1 MSARWIVGIDEAGR
15 GPLAGPVVVAA
26 VLLQEGSR
34 LPGVTDSKRMT
45 PQGREAALELILE
58 RAPAVGLG
66 IADQEAVDTW
76 NILGATLRAMSA
88 AYRALG
94 RRADLILVDGNR
106 LPPLPAPARAI
117 VGGDGHHVEISAA
130 SVVAKVVRDALMRHY
145 DSVYPGY
152 GFAAH
157 KGYPTPSHLR
167 ALAALGPCPIHRRS
181 FRPVAQLLLP
191 LDGAA

>member
-1 MSARWIVGIDEAGR
+1 MSARWIAGIDEAGR
-15 GPLAGPVVVAA
+15 GPLAGPVVAAA
-26 VLLQEGSR
+26 VLLREGSR

-66 IADQEAVDTW
+66 IADRESVDAW

-88 AYRALG
+88 AYQALG

-106 LPPLPAPARAI
+106 LPPLPAPARAV

-145 DSVYPGY
+145 DSVYPDY

-181 FRPVAQLLLP
+181 FRPVAQFLLP
-191 LDGAA
+191 LDDAA

>member
-1 MSARWIVGIDEAGR
+1 MSARWIAGIDEAGR
-15 GPLAGPVVVAA
+15 GPLAGPVVAAA
-26 VLLQEGSR
+26 VLLREGSR

-66 IADQEAVDTW
+66 IADRESIDAW

-88 AYRALG
+88 AYQALG

-106 LPPLPAPARAI
+106 LPPLPAPACA
-117 VGGDGHHVEISAA
+117 VGGGDGHHVEISAA

-145 DSVYPGY
+145 DSVYPDY

-191 LDGAA
+191 LDDAV